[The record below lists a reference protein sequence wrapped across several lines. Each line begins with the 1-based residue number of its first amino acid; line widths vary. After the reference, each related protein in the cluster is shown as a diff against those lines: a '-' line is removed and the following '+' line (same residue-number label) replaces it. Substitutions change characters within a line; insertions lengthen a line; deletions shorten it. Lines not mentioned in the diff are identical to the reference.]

1 MVLPAR
7 DSSHQTIRDPLL
19 WYREGTQSWL
29 HLPDKHWT
37 SEAQKYHTTV
47 HSHQAKAFQPH
58 VTITKLVMPPFPWG
72 PHYHNTSHGS
82 PEIFIWALFLWTA
95 GFAFSTCAFQWLLT
109 FAFIFCLQ
117 NPPFP
122 FYSCTQRS
130 LTEHSN
136 LHKLETLGPGR
147 WLSARSLSLYHDA
160 LRVIL
165 WDSCGG
171 RRELTDPE
179 ELSFDLQ
186 ACGTNEDKQ

>member
-72 PHYHNTSHGS
+72 PHYRNTSHRS
-82 PEIFIWALFLWTA
+82 PEIFIWALFLWSW
-95 GFAFSTCAFQWLLT
+95 FCIQHLCLLV
-109 FAFIFCLQ
+109 AADLCIHLL
-117 NPPFP
+117 PPKP
-122 FYSCTQRS
+122 PIPILLLTQRS

-147 WLSARSLSLYHDA
+147 WLSARSLSIYHDA